1 MAILEVEWCD
11 FVVFSGGEIDIDR
24 ILADVEYWNSLCEKL
39 DRFYVQ
45 HIIPEI
51 LPAKI
56 FLEEN
61 GKELYILFVVML

>member
-11 FVVFSGGEIDIDR
+11 FVVFSGGEIVIDR

-39 DRFYVQ
+39 DGFYVQ
-45 HIIPEI
+45 HIIYEI
-51 LPAKI
+51 LSAKI

-61 GKELYILFVVML
+61 GKKI